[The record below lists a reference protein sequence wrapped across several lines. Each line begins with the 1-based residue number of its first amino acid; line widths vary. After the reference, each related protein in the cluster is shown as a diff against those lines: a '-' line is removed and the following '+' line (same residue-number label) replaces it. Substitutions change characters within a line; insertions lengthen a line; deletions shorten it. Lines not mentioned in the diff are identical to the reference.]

1 MYGTYRTYI
10 LLLHLCF
17 IVLPCL
23 PWLSPNIMTAG
34 IRILAMS
41 SIESN
46 ASLVIISPDIPK
58 TLIYCQ
64 SSSMSTTPTLVLES
78 ERSITSPSSA
88 TCTTPALALESESTS
103 ATSSPSR
110 STSSAI
116 SSAAEAHQLSPVV
129 HAIGSFIFFSHLS
142 PAVYMNQVSFELI
155 IFLHLLM
162 IPDIIFSIQ

>member
-1 MYGTYRTYI
+1 
-10 LLLHLCF
+10 
-17 IVLPCL
+17 
-23 PWLSPNIMTAG
+23 MTAG

-64 SSSMSTTPTLVLES
+64 SSSMSTTPTLVES